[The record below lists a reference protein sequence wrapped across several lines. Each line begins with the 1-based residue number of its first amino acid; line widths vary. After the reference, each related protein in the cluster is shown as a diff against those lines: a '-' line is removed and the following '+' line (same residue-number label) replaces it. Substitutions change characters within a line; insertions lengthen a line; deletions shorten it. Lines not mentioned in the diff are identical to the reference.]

1 MRELSTIAKHK
12 KSEGMKNMTN
22 GYSISPF
29 DTSNSALDQQMAA
42 DVQTYTNACEEYE
55 NVNSHYQADMK
66 EFNSITDPMAAMIF
80 FITICAP
87 DFLSASEANINVY
100 STQMNIS
107 NDMRTFGTDATNNEN
122 EATSITSPDATSF
135 ENDINDLQKWTEYL
149 IGNDEK
155 SDPTNFSILVDPF
168 DPNATDPYNTKT
180 GEYLSPIDATN
191 ASSILSDCT
200 SIENAFGTT
209 TDKDGNSVPVWS
221 TSGNPDN
228 GEIISSTIKSWFT
241 IPTSSSSISS
251 FQENPNVKATQEALQ
266 EINSSV
272 STLSSAQQT
281 NFQYYLGNYNQCVS
295 MCNSLGEEEIKG
307 ETTMIS
313 NQRAQ

>member
-1 MRELSTIAKHK
+1 VRELSTIAKHK

-22 GYSISPF
+22 GYSISPV

-55 NVNSHYQADMK
+55 NANSHYQDDMK

-107 NDMRTFGTDATNNEN
+107 NDMRTFGTDATNLEN
-122 EATSITSPDATSF
+122 EATGMDDAAGKSF
-135 ENDINDLQKWTEYL
+135 ENDINDLQKWTTYL
-149 IGNDEK
+149 DGTTEG
-155 SDPTNFSILVDPF
+155 SIF
-168 DPNATDPYNTKT
+168 DPNAADPYNTKT
-180 GEYLSPIDATN
+180 GKYLSPIDATN
-191 ASSILSDCT
+191 AASIVSDCT

-209 TDKDGNSVPVWS
+209 KDKDGNSIPVWS

-228 GEIISSTIKSWFT
+228 GDVISSTIKSWFT

-251 FQENPNVKATQEALQ
+251 YQENPNVKATQEALQ

-281 NFQYYLGNYNQCVS
+281 NFQYYLGNYNQCTS
-295 MCNSLGEEEIKG
+295 IFNSISASEVDGEK
-307 ETTMIS
+307 TMIT
-313 NQRAQ
+313 NQRVQ